1 MRVAT
6 SIWRPALAVRG
17 AARNGVTGA
26 GPACAGTSPAG
37 GQRGGRSAT
46 RSARRRRAGARRCS
60 TSARPRCRARCAR
73 ATVHGETTGAPRP
86 RWPPPSACTHARTHA
101 RALVWQVAGV
111 DAACLCLS
119 LSFSRS
125 LARSFSTGLERR
137 KGARQESELASL
149 EQQRL
154 GQEETEAQLTARAAE
169 LEQRA
174 AALAVEE
181 QLVSEAK
188 AALCDSISS
197 PHRRRRHHHH
207 HRSPRARRAA
217 RVLADNHCLVPSTQ
231 PGAYRCRRRGGI
243 VEQAGDGMAAEAHAS
258 GWMMPMDSPRVSPG

>member
-1 MRVAT
+1 MELEAARANRQAAGTSQKTIQAHNSVKAVTQQQELARLRDDNARLNAYRPTAFPAPPATLPLSLHFRWCRMRVAT

-73 ATVHGETTGAPRP
+73 ATVFGETTGTPRP

-125 LARSFSTGLERR
+125 L
-137 KGARQESELASL
+137 
-149 EQQRL
+149 
-154 GQEETEAQLTARAAE
+154 
-169 LEQRA
+169 
-174 AALAVEE
+174 
-181 QLVSEAK
+181 
-188 AALCDSISS
+188 
-197 PHRRRRHHHH
+197 
-207 HRSPRARRAA
+207 
-217 RVLADNHCLVPSTQ
+217 CLDWP
-231 PGAYRCRRRGGI
+231 
-243 VEQAGDGMAAEAHAS
+243 
-258 GWMMPMDSPRVSPG
+258 